1 MTGYYAG
8 HAAPTQ
14 TSTKKLSAARSRRM
28 HLLLILGCG
37 LAALLLPLAAASA
50 ADGEPPASGA
60 TPWVIGSVGTFA
72 LVEQYNYPYLVGLQD
87 RSTPR
92 TSWALMPGI
101 GLAGGPDGIGYFYAD
116 VAHDFALPR
125 RWTMTLSVAAGLFLN
140 GDGIGANEHLEFQ
153 SEIAFARQLANGARV
168 GLAGFHI
175 SNGGLEH
182 PNNGTEGLVLFL
194 AVPVKPR
201 R

>member
-1 MTGYYAG
+1 
-8 HAAPTQ
+8 
-14 TSTKKLSAARSRRM
+14 M

-72 LVEQYNYPYLVGLQD
+72 LVEQYNYPYLVGLQY

-92 TSWALMPGI
+92 TSWALMPG
-101 GLAGGPDGIGYFYAD
+101 AGMAFGPDGIGYFYAD

-153 SEIAFARQLANGARV
+153 SEIAFARQLVNGARV